1 MTQQNIENT
10 DFDNPWKSIIELYF
24 REFLQ
29 FFFPQIEAEID
40 WDRPIQFLDNEL
52 QKIVRDAENPKRY
65 ADKLVQVYRKDGQA
79 ALVIIHAEIQSQEET
94 IFPLR
99 MYTYNYRLRDKY
111 NCPIVSLAILG
122 DDSKIWRPHHYTD
135 SLWGCTTHFE
145 FPIVKLADYAQN
157 WAALEANMNPFAV
170 VVMAHLK
177 AKETRNKLND
187 RKDWKFHLITML
199 HHRGYSERDIME
211 LYNFLDWLF
220 NLPKDLEQQLQNELT
235 AFEEANK
242 MKYITSIERL
252 SQQKIALN
260 MLRMN
265 LAPEVIAEAT
275 GLTVEQIQQLQVEQ
289 QT

>member
-29 FFFPQIEAEID
+29 FFFPQIEVEID

-52 QKIVRDAENPKRY
+52 QKIVRDAESPKRY

-122 DDSKIWRPHHYTD
+122 DDSKTWRPHHYTD

-157 WAALEANMNPFAV
+157 WPPLEANMNPFAV

-177 AKETRNKLND
+177 AKETRNKPND

>member
-40 WDRPIQFLDNEL
+40 WDRPIQFLDSEL

-122 DDSKIWRPHHYTD
+122 DDSKTWRPHHYTD

-145 FPIVKLADYAQN
+145 FPIIKLTDYAQN

-199 HHRGYSERDIME
+199 HHRGYSERDILE

-220 NLPKDLEQQLQNELT
+220 NLPKDLEQQLKNELT

-242 MKYITSIERL
+242 MKYVTSIERL
-252 SQQKIALN
+252 AKEQIVLN
-260 MLRMN
+260 MLHEN
-265 LAPEVIAEAT
+265 LPLEQISRLT
-275 GLTVEQIQQLQVEQ
+275 GLTIEQVQQLQLEQ
-289 QT
+289 QA

>member
-1 MTQQNIENT
+1 
-10 DFDNPWKSIIELYF
+10 
-24 REFLQ
+24 
-29 FFFPQIEAEID
+29 
-40 WDRPIQFLDNEL
+40 
-52 QKIVRDAENPKRY
+52 
-65 ADKLVQVYRKDGQA
+65 
-79 ALVIIHAEIQSQEET
+79 
-94 IFPLR
+94 
-99 MYTYNYRLRDKY
+99 
-111 NCPIVSLAILG
+111 
-122 DDSKIWRPHHYTD
+122 
-135 SLWGCTTHFE
+135 
-145 FPIVKLADYAQN
+145 
-157 WAALEANMNPFAV
+157 
-170 VVMAHLK
+170 
-177 AKETRNKLND
+177 
-187 RKDWKFHLITML
+187 ML

>member
-52 QKIVRDAENPKRY
+52 QKIVRDAESPKRY

-79 ALVIIHAEIQSQEET
+79 ALVIIHAEIQSQEEP

-177 AKETRNKLND
+177 AKETRNKPND

-275 GLTVEQIQQLQVEQ
+275 GLTVEQIQQLQIEQ